1 MKTQTEKNSDSSE
14 KAIFVKMAIDAW
26 QAQNKNFDKLLESVS
41 DEQLSAEIAPGAN
54 SGVYL
59 FGHLTAVSDGLL
71 PLLGFGEK
79 LHPQLEE
86 IFLKNPDK
94 SDFEKP
100 SVDEL
105 KKYWN
110 EVNANLAGHFK
121 QLSPDEWFA
130 KHTAV
135 SDEDFDKEP
144 HRNRLNVLLSRTN
157 HQSYHLGQLSLLAK
171 NKDAS
176 KQPGK

>member
-1 MKTQTEKNSDSSE
+1 MKTQLEKNEVATEKE
-14 KAIFVKMAIDAW
+14 LFVKMVIAAW
-26 QAQNKNFDKLLESVS
+26 EAQNKNADKLLDTLS

-54 SGVYL
+54 RGIYL
-59 FGHLTAVSDGLL
+59 LGHLTAVIDGLL

-79 LHPQLEE
+79 LYPQLEE

-94 SDFEKP
+94 SGLETP

-110 EVNANLAGHFK
+110 EVNANLASHFN
-121 QLSPDEWFA
+121 QTSSDEWFA
-130 KHTAV
+130 KHTSV
-135 SDEDFDKEP
+135 SAEDFAKEP
-144 HRNRLNVLLSRTN
+144 HRNRLNVLISRTN

-171 NKDAS
+171 K
-176 KQPGK
+176 